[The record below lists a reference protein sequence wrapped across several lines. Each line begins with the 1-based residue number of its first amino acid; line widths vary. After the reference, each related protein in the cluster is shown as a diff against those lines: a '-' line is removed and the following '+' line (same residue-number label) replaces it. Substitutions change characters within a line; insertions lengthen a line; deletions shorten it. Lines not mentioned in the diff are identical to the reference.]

1 MKDNGLMTGVV
12 MVVIFVLGISLG
24 YYFGSGS
31 VPFTDDTEEVS
42 QENNGSVTASVPA
55 EGMTI
60 DTSALSD
67 TQRKMLETMGVD
79 TENLVLTPDM
89 VACAEAEIGSV
100 RLMEIKDGASPSMS
114 ESASLMGCYR

>member
-12 MVVIFVLGISLG
+12 MVLIFAAGIFLG

-31 VPFTDDTEEVS
+31 APFGDGEEVNR
-42 QENNGSVTASVPA
+42 ENNGSVTASVPA

-60 DTSALSD
+60 NTSALSD

-79 TENLVLTPDM
+79 TENLTLTPEM
-89 VACAEAEIGSV
+89 VACAEAEVGSA

-114 ESASLMGCYR
+114 ESASLMGCYN